1 MVTNDLLSLSATRL
15 LELYRSRE
23 VSPVEVTQQV
33 FQRIAEVNPVFNLFC
48 VTDEDRAMEAARAS
62 EQRWLKGQP
71 AGLVD
76 GIPTT
81 VKDLI
86 LAKNWPTLRGSL
98 TIDPNQAWTEDG
110 PPVARMRE
118 HGAIIIGKTTTP
130 EFGWKGVTDSAL
142 SGITRNPWNPAMT
155 TGGSSGGA
163 AAAAALNVGPM
174 HIATDGG
181 GSIRIPSAF
190 CGVFGFKSTWGLVP
204 VHPHSPALTLWHQ
217 GPITRNVSDAALMQT
232 VIAAPDARD
241 WYHTPMPGM
250 DVQTGLNDGV
260 RGWRIAYSPD
270 MGFANV
276 DAAVASVIEKRLD
289 VFRSLGAQVDVIDL
303 DLQDPISIMQ
313 PLWAVALA
321 LAIEPM
327 SDAQRALV
335 EPAMLALAE
344 PGFGLSALQYRR
356 IEREREILGRRM
368 NQLHQTYDLL
378 ITPQMPITAFE
389 VGHEVPPG
397 GPRQRWWEWSPFTYP
412 FNLTQQPTATV
423 PCGFVNGLPVAMQLV
438 GGKYADAKVLRAA
451 RAYESVQPFVMP
463 VFNAES

>member
-163 AAAAALNVGPM
+163 AAAAALNIGPM

-190 CGVFGFKSTWGLVP
+190 CGVFGFKSRSITSTCAP
-204 VHPHSPALTLWHQ
+204 RERNTSNCFSMAIATALST
-217 GPITRNVSDAALMQT
+217 
-232 VIAAPDARD
+232 
-241 WYHTPMPGM
+241 
-250 DVQTGLNDGV
+250 
-260 RGWRIAYSPD
+260 
-270 MGFANV
+270 FA
-276 DAAVASVIEKRLD
+276 K
-289 VFRSLGAQVDVIDL
+289 
-303 DLQDPISIMQ
+303 
-313 PLWAVALA
+313 
-321 LAIEPM
+321 PM
-327 SDAQRALV
+327 S
-335 EPAMLALAE
+335 
-344 PGFGLSALQYRR
+344 GL
-356 IEREREILGRRM
+356 
-368 NQLHQTYDLL
+368 
-378 ITPQMPITAFE
+378 
-389 VGHEVPPG
+389 
-397 GPRQRWWEWSPFTYP
+397 
-412 FNLTQQPTATV
+412 
-423 PCGFVNGLPVAMQLV
+423 
-438 GGKYADAKVLRAA
+438 
-451 RAYESVQPFVMP
+451 
-463 VFNAES
+463 